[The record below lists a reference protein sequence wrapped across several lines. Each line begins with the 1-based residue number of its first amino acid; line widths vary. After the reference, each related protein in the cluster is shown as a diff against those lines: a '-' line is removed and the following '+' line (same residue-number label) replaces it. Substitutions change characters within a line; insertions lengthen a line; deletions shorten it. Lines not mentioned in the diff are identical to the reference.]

1 MYYYFSNNKELFS
14 PLEGNRIK
22 CALPNTGSQ
31 EKRMVIRIVVDL
43 LVHSI
48 FKCAPLD
55 ATISQFIAELIERK
69 VILAQKMASFTWNFR
84 CNISLGNFGDHFFLN
99 SYWASF
105 PSKLILQSKVAEEKN
120 IFVAVV
126 INPHMKTRRQ
136 IPLLMSYPSLL

>member
-1 MYYYFSNNKELFS
+1 MDYYFSNNKELFS

-55 ATISQFIAELIERK
+55 ATISQFITELIERK

-84 CNISLGNFGDHFFLN
+84 CNISLGKN

-105 PSKLILQSKVAEEKN
+105 PSRTNSAKQSSWREKYICCCCHQSTYEDTTSN
-120 IFVAVV
+120 SSFNV
-126 INPHMKTRRQ
+126 IPVTT
-136 IPLLMSYPSLL
+136 LGVF